1 MTVAELIQKLQ
12 TFPNGV
18 KIHADGVWLEPEEIA
33 LDADGDLDLLADADG
48 EDEFPEDDEED
59 DEEDEE

>member
-1 MTVAELIQKLQ
+1 MTVAELIQKLK

-18 KIHADGVWLEPEEIA
+18 KIHAGGVWLGPEEIA
-33 LDADGDLDLLADADG
+33 LDADGDLDLLP
-48 EDEFPEDDEED
+48 DEGDEDDFLDEDDDD